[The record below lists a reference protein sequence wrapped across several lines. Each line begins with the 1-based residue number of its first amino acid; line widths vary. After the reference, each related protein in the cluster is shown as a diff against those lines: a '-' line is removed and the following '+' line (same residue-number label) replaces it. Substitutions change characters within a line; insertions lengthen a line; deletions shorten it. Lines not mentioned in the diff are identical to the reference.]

1 MTRINIVPPEEL
13 TDQHLFAEVRE
24 IRGVPRALARSLK
37 KRGVPGVLAKVPA
50 DYTLGVGH
58 MFFFFNKGFYLERR
72 HLGLRME
79 LLRRGITFDSSILF
93 DPDGHYGT
101 DAALQLDYTPTQE
114 ALDLIRKRIA
124 ERIIV
129 KPEWYKRTTPRVLL
143 SFEAWASKED
153 AGQPAP
159 SQCLTLSAQEC
170 EYRKYIDREL
180 A

>member
-101 DAALQLDYTPTQE
+101 DAALQLDLYPQGQDISMIQSAWE
-114 ALDLIRKRIA
+114 SNQGMRPNGAPMLKLLAQYIA
-124 ERIIV
+124 EQQAYSNSR
-129 KPEWYKRTTPRVLL
+129 
-143 SFEAWASKED
+143 S
-153 AGQPAP
+153 
-159 SQCLTLSAQEC
+159 
-170 EYRKYIDREL
+170 
-180 A
+180 